1 MKPLTHRQQQVL
13 DYIRDHISID
23 GYPPTLRE
31 IAGHLDVSGPRAAV
45 KHLEA
50 LERKGHI
57 KRSPGSSRTIVI
69 QPQEKGIY
77 PFGHSDFAVSR
88 EIPVLGTVPAG
99 PLDMAIQ
106 EEENTLIL
114 DPSIAEEGTFLL
126 KVKGDSMT
134 GDHILPGDMI
144 LVKKQ
149 ETADEGDLVVILVGE
164 EVTLK
169 RFKKDGNTITLI
181 PSNPDHQPVVI
192 DGKSEEIR
200 IVGKLKAVI
209 RTFPAGG
216 FGV

>member
-1 MKPLTHRQQQVL
+1 MKPPTHRQQQVL
-13 DYIRDHISID
+13 DYIREHISIN

-57 KRSPGSSRTIVI
+57 KRSPGSSRGIVI
-69 QPQEKGIY
+69 LPHEYGIH
-77 PFGHSDFAVSR
+77 PFGYSDSAVSR

-99 PLDMAIQ
+99 PLGLAIQ

-114 DPSIAEEGTFLL
+114 DPSIAGEGTFLL

-134 GDHILPGDMI
+134 GDHILPGDMV
-144 LVKKQ
+144 LVKQ
-149 ETADEGDLVVILVGE
+149 QDTADDGDLVVILVGE

-169 RFKKDGNTITLI
+169 RFRRDGKTITLI

-192 DGKSEEIR
+192 DGESEEIR
-200 IVGKLKAVI
+200 IAGKIKAVI
-209 RTFPAGG
+209 RTFPASG